1 MLAAHQGHLR
11 EDFPLSSL
19 REAPLELQ
27 THPRPCTQPA
37 PLKAPVFYVKLRK
50 ATFTHLV
57 ACTRADAERRDGLGH
72 GSGGSCLEGE
82 PFYNL
87 HKSIIRAGLVLPSS
101 PVYFAHCVLGST
113 VALPVLVTWGVHW
126 ASCSSGTRPQASG

>member
-1 MLAAHQGHLR
+1 MLAAHQDHLR

-50 ATFTHLV
+50 ATSW
-57 ACTRADAERRDGLGH
+57 G
-72 GSGGSCLEGE
+72 
-82 PFYNL
+82 
-87 HKSIIRAGLVLPSS
+87 
-101 PVYFAHCVLGST
+101 HCVQLRTWWPAHGWVRSQGT
-113 VALPVLVTWGVHW
+113 GWTMVLEVP
-126 ASCSSGTRPQASG
+126 A